1 MQAVDMFD
9 TIFGLPVHPLVV
21 HGVVVLLPLAGLGV
35 VAISLVPSWRRRYG
49 VLVVL
54 LAAAATAA
62 VPVATRSGQELA
74 ERVGEPERHADLG
87 SMVIWYAVPMLL
99 LVGALV
105 WLDRRQPQPARGYAA
120 SGAAR
125 NSGSTART
133 SMQSRLVLLVAGLSV
148 VAAVGAITLTVLTGH
163 AGSKAHWEPVVQSTE
178 D

>member
-1 MQAVDMFD
+1 MFD
-9 TIFGLPVHPLVV
+9 TIFGLPVHPLIV
-21 HGVVVLLPLAGLGV
+21 HGVVVLLPLAALGV
-35 VAISLVPSWRRRYG
+35 IAISLVPSWRRRYG

-62 VPVATRSGQELA
+62 VPVATRSGRELA

-105 WLDRRQPQPARGYAA
+105 WLDRRQAPPARGYAA

-125 NSGSTART
+125 DSGTTVRT
-133 SMQSRLVLLVAGLSV
+133 STQSRLVLVVAGLAI
-148 VAAVGAITLTVLTGH
+148 VAAVGAATLTVLTGH
-163 AGSKAHWEPVVQSTE
+163 AGSEVHWKPIVESTN